1 MRKMFLL
8 SSLFSLAL
16 IFSCK
21 KENSVD
27 LMDHTE
33 VRGRLLDASTG
44 EPIEGGTVYLVQGA
58 GWVIFDSVVTAA
70 NGEYAFVYDHVL
82 NSHAD
87 IWAKAPNYLSNR
99 NIATWS
105 AQYPNGGATSRDF
118 VRENG
123 RVNHQDVR
131 LPPVGY
137 VKYCFI
143 KDSGSSANF
152 RVNLMPYNLR
162 DRYPVAGPGLDDC
175 HTFQYPSGVDYRIV
189 YAIFKDG
196 QLFKT
201 VEDTAYIPR
210 FDTLVY
216 NIHL

>member
-1 MRKMFLL
+1 MKHSIFT
-8 SSLFSLAL
+8 LAL
-16 IFSCK
+16 ISLLFSCK

-27 LMDHTE
+27 LLDHTE

-58 GWVIFDSVVTAA
+58 GWVIFDSVVTTA

-123 RVNHQDVR
+123 RVNHQDVH

-137 VKYCFI
+137 VKYHF
-143 KDSGSSANF
+143 KQVHPFSGGVEVRFTPYDSRSVVSWNGN
-152 RVNLMPYNLR
+152 
-162 DRYPVAGPGLDDC
+162 GLDR
-175 HTFQYPSGVDYRIV
+175 TYTSVFPGGTKYRIG
-189 YAIFKDG
+189 YAILRNGVLDE
-196 QLFKT
+196 QRYDSL
-201 VEDTAYIPR
+201 YIPR
-210 FDTLVY
+210 FDTLTYYVEF
-216 NIHL
+216 